1 MRGLGAVVLGE
12 QEPASWLLP
21 LVARVAAYG
30 AAIGA
35 AGALVGWWAAFAVG
49 LVAPL
54 VADWVAP

>member
-1 MRGLGAVVLGE
+1 MHGIGAVVLGE

-30 AAIGA
+30 AVIGA
-35 AGALVGWWAAFAVG
+35 AAALAGWWAAFGVG
-49 LVAPL
+49 IVAPL